1 MLARLISIFEN
12 SRLLHLFFIT
22 ACIQGGVIISQ
33 FLITP
38 WVDPSV
44 VGVVRSLETVIALV
58 VLAGSL
64 GMQSIAIRDTAAS
77 TGLSRQ
83 SDVLRQVF
91 LLVGITSAVVVA
103 GIYITHKYLLSSA
116 ISLYVLNACGLV
128 LLTNLL
134 RVTTGFAQGVKAI
147 SEIYFIL
154 MLVTA
159 VGIVLHIVLTRLYG
173 VEGWIIAR
181 YLGEFFC
188 LVAVWWK
195 LRTYIFPALNFVQVD
210 RRKVIETATSGL
222 TINAGL
228 FVRLLVDSL
237 PVLMLTAFHIKTE
250 EIGFFGIAILSLV
263 LGLLPLAII
272 AQRALPDLVEV
283 LNNKSVLSARYNAF
297 VKSMLKVS
305 SAVALLLIVASAA
318 WLVFVGGVYK
328 LTAMYV
334 IVLALTLPLKAIA
347 LACGTMLVAL
357 RVFGLSLKVNIV
369 EGVFA
374 LMILSFG
381 IPVLGGWAGVLAYA
395 VGALLSV
402 TLLLTAVKIRLADL

>member
-1 MLARLISIFEN
+1 MLARLVGIFES

-22 ACIQGGVIISQ
+22 ACIQGGVIVSQ

-44 VGVVRSLETVIALV
+44 VGIVRSLETVIALV

-77 TGLSRQ
+77 TGLFRQ
-83 SDVLRQVF
+83 SEVLRQVF
-91 LLVGITSAVVVA
+91 LLVGVTSAVVIV
-103 GIYITHKYLLSSA
+103 GIYVAHECLLASA

-134 RVTTGFAQGVKAI
+134 RVTAGFAQGVKAI
-147 SEIYFIL
+147 SEIYCIL

-159 VGIVLHIVLTRLYG
+159 VGIVLHVVLTKLYG

-181 YLGEFFC
+181 YLSEFFC

-195 LRTYIFPALNFVQVD
+195 LRAYIFPALNFSQID
-210 RRKVIETATSGL
+210 RCKLIDTATSGL

-283 LNNKSVLSARYNAF
+283 INDKSVLRARYNTF
-297 VKSMLKVS
+297 VKNMLKVS
-305 SAVALLLIVASAA
+305 SAVALLLMVVSVA
-318 WLVFVGGVYK
+318 WLVFVGGVYE

-347 LACGTMLVAL
+347 LACGTMLVVL
-357 RVFGLSLKVNIV
+357 RVFGLSLKVNVV
-369 EGVFA
+369 EGVIV
-374 LMILSFG
+374 LMILYFG
-381 IPVLGGWAGVLAYA
+381 VPVLGGWAGVLAYA

-402 TLLLTAVKIRLADL
+402 TLLLTAVKVRLADL

>member
-1 MLARLISIFEN
+1 
-12 SRLLHLFFIT
+12 
-22 ACIQGGVIISQ
+22 
-33 FLITP
+33 
-38 WVDPSV
+38 
-44 VGVVRSLETVIALV
+44 
-58 VLAGSL
+58 
-64 GMQSIAIRDTAAS
+64 MQSIAIRDTAAS
-77 TGLSRQ
+77 TGRSRQ

-91 LLVGITSAVVVA
+91 LLVSITSVVVIV
-103 GIYITHKYLLSSA
+103 GIYIAHKFLLSSA

-134 RVTTGFAQGVKAI
+134 RVTTGFAQGVKVI
-147 SEIYFIL
+147 NEIYFIL
-154 MLVTA
+154 LLVTA
-159 VGIVLHIVLTRLYG
+159 VGIILHIILTRLYG
-173 VEGWIIAR
+173 VEGWIVAR
-181 YLGEFFC
+181 YVGEFFC
-188 LVAVWWK
+188 LGAVWWK

-210 RRKVIETATSGL
+210 RHRVIEIATSGL

-237 PVLMLTAFHIKTE
+237 PVLMLTALHVRTE

-283 LNNKSVLSARYNAF
+283 LNHKSVLCSRYNAF

-305 SAVALLLIVASAA
+305 SAVALLLILASAV

-334 IVLALTLPLKAIA
+334 IVLALTLPLKAIS

-369 EGVFA
+369 EGIFA
-374 LMILSFG
+374 LMILYFG
-381 IPVLGGWAGVLAYA
+381 IPVWGGWAGVLAYA

-402 TLLLTAVKIRLADL
+402 TLLLSAVKVRLADL